1 MKPWTFPELLAGY
14 VTYLLI
20 SEPFVTP
27 LSRMLQRKV
36 CSEAQIELF
45 SARYGTSPRLVYA
58 NASRLS
64 EYETSLLRKIVK
76 ITYEGVAK
84 LFRESSQ
91 LDLGGAVSHQLP
103 LAPLAMPLNQRF
115 RPATFTSNFW
125 VTFLPTSW
133 RQPLSSTTLLSKGR
147 TLDLLLVSYWKML

>member
-1 MKPWTFPELLAGY
+1 
-14 VTYLLI
+14 
-20 SEPFVTP
+20 
-27 LSRMLQRKV
+27 MLQRKV

-76 ITYEGVAK
+76 ITYKGVAK

-125 VTFLPTSW
+125 VTFRW
-133 RQPLSSTTLLSKGR
+133 RQPPSSTTFLSKIR
-147 TLDLLLVSYWKML
+147 TSELLLVSHWKML